1 MTDWKTLLWGGQ
13 GVAHLALRSA
23 AEVTDLVTEMHGTIK
38 QVPLPLGPGPAQ
50 PGQAAP
56 WPYRLVSRVFR
67 SAASLLLRLPL
78 QADLR
83 PVDGWPL
90 PVLSAAN
97 GVFGDKL
104 EQWQSP
110 LALGMTL
117 RSADGDALAWSD
129 LAASPKAKIAL
140 FLHGL
145 CLSEREWQ
153 TPAHRQFVELLAQK
167 GWSVGYLR
175 YNSGRAIWRNGADL
189 AEWLALAVQACP
201 VRELTLVGHSQGGLL
216 IRSAFAC
223 AEQQGQRWPERVS
236 RAAYLATPHQGA
248 PLERLGNRANALLSL
263 SAYTRP
269 FMRLGNLR
277 SAAIRDLRYG
287 LITAAESALAG
298 DDCHQDPRQAACAL
312 PAHVHHFCLAGEIE
326 AAEGQ
331 QWIGDGLVPAY
342 SALGEHHRE
351 ALRLDMP
358 RLSRVRLPR
367 LQHLALLSDVRAW
380 DALADWWFSR

>member
-38 QVPLPLGPGPAQ
+38 QVPLPLGSGPAQ

-67 SAASLLLRLPL
+67 SAASLLLRLPV

-83 PVDGWPL
+83 QADGWPL

-117 RSADGDALAWSD
+117 RDADSELLAWSD
-129 LAASPKAKIAL
+129 LAVGPKARVAVFI
-140 FLHGL
+140 HGL

-153 TPAHRQFVELLAQK
+153 SPAQRHFAELLAQK

-175 YNSGRAIWRNGADL
+175 YNSGRSIWRNGADL
-189 AEWLALAVQACP
+189 AEWLELALSACP
-201 VRELTLVGHSQGGLL
+201 VREVTLVGHSQGGLL
-216 IRSAFAC
+216 IRSAFVH
-223 AEQQGQRWPERVS
+223 AEQQGHTWPARVT

-269 FMRLGNLR
+269 FMRLGNIR

-287 LITAAESALAG
+287 LLTRTESERAG
-298 DDCHQDPRQAACAL
+298 DDCHQDPREAAWPL
-312 PAHVHHFCLAGEIE
+312 PDHVHHFCLAGDIE
-326 AAEGQ
+326 VALGQ
-331 QWIGDGLVPAY
+331 NWVGDGLVPVY

-358 RLSRVRLPR
+358 RLTRVHLPQ
-367 LQHLALLSDVRAW
+367 LQHLALLSDVRVW